1 MWAIDVLI
9 AHTKLKVTE
18 IKVFAQL
25 AFLFGIKR
33 WVLWYNAVSG
43 EGIIV
48 PNASPM
54 PLCKLGK
61 GSIRFLRFVKGPIT

>member
-1 MWAIDVLI
+1 MLI
-9 AHTKLKVTE
+9 ARTKLQVTE

-48 PNASPM
+48 PYASPM
-54 PLCKLGK
+54 LLCKLGK
-61 GSIRFLRFVKGPIT
+61 GSMRFLRFVKGTIT